1 MSYFEEPTGENPI
14 YPCGICNKKIA
25 SNHRAIRCNLCNYK
39 VHIKCNKTDQGD
51 YRNIKEDDIVFC
63 IKCKEEAL
71 PFQKLTDQQF
81 FVTSVKGINKD
92 PENLNQTLFPPI
104 NLKTFFEG
112 INDLNQ
118 NDDRGSEDNLPQI
131 NCKYVDLDT
140 FKHSKKKGDFSL
152 FHLNIASLSKHKEE
166 LESILTLMGYKFDVI
181 GITET
186 KINKNKSPIFDI
198 NMEDYK
204 CYHTPSEAEKGGAM
218 LYIQNEITS
227 KPRND
232 LDSLVYKSK
241 QLESIFIEII
251 NAGQKNTIV
260 GCIYRHPSMD
270 LEEFND
276 EILNLLMEKIGSE
289 NKNIFL
295 MGAFNVDLMK
305 TESDTQSSQFFDTI
319 TSNLLIPHIIFPT
332 RITTTSSTL
341 IDNIFSNSL
350 NFCDGIS
357 SNLTS
362 TISDHLA
369 QFLIIP
375 TECHKVKGKH
385 NFFKRDTRNFDR
397 ENFLLDLLEINWQE
411 TIDVSKNDPN
421 YSFNSFE
428 SKLNILI
435 DKYLP
440 LKKLS
445 NREIKHQL
453 KPWITL
459 DIRQSIKRRD
469 KLYKKIS

>member
-1 MSYFEEPTGENPI
+1 
-14 YPCGICNKKIA
+14 
-25 SNHRAIRCNLCNYK
+25 
-39 VHIKCNKTDQGD
+39 
-51 YRNIKEDDIVFC
+51 
-63 IKCKEEAL
+63 
-71 PFQKLTDQQF
+71 
-81 FVTSVKGINKD
+81 
-92 PENLNQTLFPPI
+92 
-104 NLKTFFEG
+104 
-112 INDLNQ
+112 
-118 NDDRGSEDNLPQI
+118 
-131 NCKYVDLDT
+131 
-140 FKHSKKKGDFSL
+140 
-152 FHLNIASLSKHKEE
+152 
-166 LESILTLMGYKFDVI
+166 MGYKFDVI
-181 GITET
+181 GISET

-218 LYIQNEITS
+218 LYIQNDITS

-270 LEEFND
+270 LEELD
-276 EILNLLMEKIGSE
+276 EIVNLLMEKIGSE

-305 TESDTQSSQFFDTI
+305 TESDTQSSQFFRTI

-357 SNLTS
+357 SHLTS

-369 QFLIIP
+369 QFLIVP
-375 TECHKVKGKH
+375 MECHKVKGKH

-397 ENFLLDLLEINWQE
+397 ENFLLDFLEINWQD

-453 KPWITL
+453 KPWISL
-459 DIRQSIKRRD
+459 GIRPSIKRRD
-469 KLYKKIS
+469 KLYKKYLKAKTAALKEDYHKKYREIRNQIVGLCRKSKKLHFQKFFTENANNAKDTWKGIKSIINIDNGSKTSPTSLIVENKLISEPTEIANNFNNYYSSVAKKLQGDIHYCGQDFKSYLKNKNYK